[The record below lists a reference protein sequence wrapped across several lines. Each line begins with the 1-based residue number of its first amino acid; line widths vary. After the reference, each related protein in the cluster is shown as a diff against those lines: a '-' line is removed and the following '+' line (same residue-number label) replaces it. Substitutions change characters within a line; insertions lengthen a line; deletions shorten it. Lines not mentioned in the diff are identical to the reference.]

1 MSQVQTEQ
9 RRKPLRINENK
20 IRTLEV
26 SEVSDPKRVQ
36 DEHPVIPT
44 IFVRANASSGH
55 RPSF

>member
-1 MSQVQTEQ
+1 MNQVQTEQ
-9 RRKPLRINENK
+9 RRKALRINEDK

-26 SEVSDPKRVQ
+26 SEVSDAKRLP

-44 IFVRANASSGH
+44 IFVRANASSGR